1 VRRIDAPAMGRPP
14 MLGIRPACLLLVLLF
29 ALSCGGASLES
40 RALDRP
46 ITIDGKAEDW
56 RDSLTYFKDAGIAVG
71 AFNDREDLYLCVTSL
86 NQEISLEAMNQG
98 LTVWLSP
105 GGAAGTKFGIEYPL
119 LQDRLEHDRNNAPE
133 QADPL
138 FAQAATV
145 SHVALRGPGVNDR
158 RILAVPDVPGLEV
171 TAAAV
176 NGALVYELKVPLVKS
191 DRRPYAVGAAAGEAV
206 DVMFETTSIQALPVP
221 HGDEGR
227 ARGGGMGGRGGGG
240 SRRGM
245 GGGRGRGMGR
255 GAAGSGSSDAGTG
268 SGLPKIPKPM
278 RFTLKLRLAPWH

>member
-1 VRRIDAPAMGRPP
+1 VRRIDTEGAVRPP
-14 MLGIRPACLLLVLLF
+14 TWGILTRPACLLLVLLLV
-29 ALSCGGASLES
+29 LSCGGASLES
-40 RALDRP
+40 KALDRP
-46 ITIDGKAEDW
+46 IKVDGKAEDW

-71 AFNDREDLYLCVTSL
+71 AFNDQKDLYVCVTSW

-98 LTVWLSP
+98 LTVWFSP
-105 GGAAGTKFGIEYPL
+105 GGAADKKFGVEYPL
-119 LQDRLEHDRNNAPE
+119 LQDRLGHDRPGPKE

-138 FAQAATV
+138 FAEQGTV
-145 SHVALRGPGVNDR
+145 SHVALRGPGANDR

-191 DRRPYAVGAAAGEAV
+191 DQRPYAVGAAAGEAV
-206 DVMFETTSIQALPVP
+206 DVTFQTTSIQALPAP
-221 HGDEGR
+221 RGDEGR

-255 GAAGSGSSDAGTG
+255 GASGSGSNDAETG
-268 SGLPKIPKPM
+268 SSLPRIPKPM
-278 RFTLKLRLAPWH
+278 QFTLKLRLAP

>member
-1 VRRIDAPAMGRPP
+1 MRRIDTRWTGRAQTWR
-14 MLGIRPACLLLVLLF
+14 LLTRPACLLMVVLVV
-29 ALSCGGASLES
+29 LSRGGASLES
-40 RALDRP
+40 KALDRP
-46 ITIDGKAEDW
+46 ITVDGKAEDW

-71 AFNDREDLYLCVTSL
+71 AFNDQKDLYVCVTSW

-98 LTVWLSP
+98 LTVWFSP
-105 GGAAGTKFGIEYPL
+105 GGAAEKRFGIEYPL
-119 LQDRLEHDRNNAPE
+119 LQDRLGHDRQGAKE
-133 QADPL
+133 QGDPL
-138 FAQAATV
+138 FAEQGTV

-191 DRRPYAVGAAAGEAV
+191 DLYPYAVGASAGGAV
-206 DVMFETTSIQALPVP
+206 DVLFETTSIQALPVSP
-221 HGDEGR
+221 GDAGR

-255 GAAGSGSSDAGTG
+255 GAAGSGSSDAETG
-268 SGLPKIPKPM
+268 SSLPRIPKPM
-278 RFTLKLRLAPWH
+278 QFTLKLRLAP